1 MPKEKAVN
9 SINARLSDSEYE
21 EYLRLG
27 GITWFR
33 LYLRHSAELKATLE
47 LQSLEKEN
55 RTKARQ
61 NLRYHSTVPE
71 RATQVVASK
80 WQSVK
85 DIVKAKAR

>member
-1 MPKEKAVN
+1 MRKEKTLN
-9 SINARLSDSEYE
+9 SINARLTDSEYD

-33 LYLRHSAELKATLE
+33 LYLRHSAELKATVDIQNLD
-47 LQSLEKEN
+47 KEN
-55 RTKARQ
+55 RRKARQ

-80 WQSVK
+80 WQP
-85 DIVKAKAR
+85 VKAIIQAKVR

>member
-1 MPKEKAVN
+1 MRKEKALN
-9 SINARLSDSEYE
+9 AINARLTDSEYE

-33 LYLRHSAELKATLE
+33 LYLRHSAELKATIE
-47 LQSLEKEN
+47 LQNLDKEN
-55 RTKARQ
+55 KRKARQ

-80 WQSVK
+80 WQPVK